1 MNQTQ
6 DCPMCGETMRLKV
19 REQTDY
25 IPGQSQVV
33 RTEIKEW
40 ICPDC
45 DYFEEFEESAEEPAE
60 QP

>member
-1 MNQTQ
+1 
-6 DCPMCGETMRLKV
+6 MRLKV

-33 RTEIKEW
+33 RREIKEW

-45 DYFEEFEESAEEPAE
+45 DYFEEYDADTEETPE

>member
-1 MNQTQ
+1 MEQTQ
-6 DCPMCGETMRLKV
+6 DCPMCGEIMRLKV
-19 REQTDY
+19 REQIDY
-25 IPGQSQVV
+25 IPGQSQTV

-45 DYFEEFEESAEEPAE
+45 DYFEEYEESAQEPSE

>member
-1 MNQTQ
+1 MKQSKE
-6 DCPMCGETMRLKV
+6 CPLCGETMRLKT

-25 IPGQSQVV
+25 IPGRSQVV

-45 DYFEEFEESAEEPAE
+45 DYFEEWEAETEVPSD

>member
-1 MNQTQ
+1 MKQSKE
-6 DCPMCGETMRLKV
+6 CSLCGEMMRLKV

-45 DYFEEFEESAEEPAE
+45 DYFEEYDADTEEKSE

>member
-1 MNQTQ
+1 MQQ
-6 DCPMCGETMRLKV
+6 SKECPLCGETMRLKV
-19 REQTDY
+19 REQSDY
-25 IPGQSQVV
+25 IPGQSQEV

-45 DYFEEFEESAEEPAE
+45 DYFEEYEESTDEPSD

>member
-1 MNQTQ
+1 MKQSKE
-6 DCPMCGETMRLKV
+6 CPLCSETMRLKV
-19 REQTDY
+19 HEHTDY

-45 DYFEEFEESAEEPAE
+45 DYFEEYEESTEESPD

>member
-1 MNQTQ
+1 MTQ
-6 DCPMCGETMRLKV
+6 SKECPLCGETMRLKV
-19 REQTDY
+19 REEVDY

-33 RTEIKEW
+33 RRELKEW

-45 DYFEEFEESAEEPAE
+45 DYFEEYEETVDEQSE

>member
-1 MNQTQ
+1 MEQTQ

-19 REQTDY
+19 REQIDY
-25 IPGQSQVV
+25 IPGQSQTV

-45 DYFEEFEESAEEPAE
+45 DYFEEYEESAGGPSE

>member
-1 MNQTQ
+1 MEQTQ
-6 DCPMCGETMRLKV
+6 DCPMCGETMRLKA
-19 REQTDY
+19 REQIDY

-33 RTEIKEW
+33 RREIKEW

-45 DYFEEFEESAEEPAE
+45 DYFEEYEEGVGEPSE

>member
-1 MNQTQ
+1 
-6 DCPMCGETMRLKV
+6 MRLKV

-45 DYFEEFEESAEEPAE
+45 DYFEEWEPDSEEPSD

>member
-45 DYFEEFEESAEEPAE
+45 DYFEEFEESAEEPSE

>member
-1 MNQTQ
+1 MEQTQ
-6 DCPMCGETMRLKV
+6 DCPMCGEVMRLKV
-19 REQTDY
+19 REQIDY
-25 IPGQSQVV
+25 IPGQSQTV

-45 DYFEEFEESAEEPAE
+45 DYFEEYEESAQEPSE

>member
-1 MNQTQ
+1 MEQTQ
-6 DCPMCGETMRLKV
+6 DCPMCGEIMRLKV
-19 REQTDY
+19 REQIDY
-25 IPGQSQVV
+25 IPGQSQSV

-45 DYFEEFEESAEEPAE
+45 DYFEEYEESREEPAE

>member
-1 MNQTQ
+1 MEQTQ
-6 DCPMCGETMRLKV
+6 DCPMCGETMRIKT
-19 REQTDY
+19 REQIDY
-25 IPGQSQVV
+25 IPGQSQTV

-45 DYFEEFEESAEEPAE
+45 DYFEEYEESKDEPSE

>member
-45 DYFEEFEESAEEPAE
+45 DYFEEYEESTDEPSE

>member
-1 MNQTQ
+1 MEQTQ
-6 DCPMCGETMRLKV
+6 DCPMCGEVMRLKV
-19 REQTDY
+19 REQVDY
-25 IPGQSQVV
+25 IPGQSQTV

-45 DYFEEFEESAEEPAE
+45 DYFEEYEESTEEPSE

>member
-1 MNQTQ
+1 MEQTQ
-6 DCPMCGETMRLKV
+6 DCPMCGELMRLKV
-19 REQTDY
+19 REQVDY
-25 IPGQSQVV
+25 IPGQSQTV

-45 DYFEEFEESAEEPAE
+45 DYFEEYEESTEEPSE

>member
-1 MNQTQ
+1 MEQTQ
-6 DCPMCGETMRLKV
+6 DCPMCGESMRIKT
-19 REQTDY
+19 REQIDY
-25 IPGQSQVV
+25 IPGQSQTV

-45 DYFEEFEESAEEPAE
+45 DYFEEYEESKNEPPE

>member
-1 MNQTQ
+1 MEQTQ
-6 DCPMCGETMRLKV
+6 DCPMCGETMRLKT
-19 REQTDY
+19 REQIDY
-25 IPGQSQVV
+25 IPGQSQSV

-45 DYFEEFEESAEEPAE
+45 DYFEEYEESTEEPSE

>member
-1 MNQTQ
+1 
-6 DCPMCGETMRLKV
+6 MCGETMRLKV
-19 REQTDY
+19 REQIDY
-25 IPGQSQVV
+25 IPGQSQTV

-45 DYFEEFEESAEEPAE
+45 DYFEEYEESAEEPSE

>member
-1 MNQTQ
+1 
-6 DCPMCGETMRLKV
+6 MCGEIMRLKV
-19 REQTDY
+19 REQIDY
-25 IPGQSQVV
+25 IPGQSQSV

-45 DYFEEFEESAEEPAE
+45 DYFEEYEESREEPAE